1 MKTGFATSAFATL
14 ELSPRSSKEAINEA
28 VDRLA
33 FESDRDPAELDA
45 ARARLL
51 SARDRVEE
59 EVAWLPEMP
68 PSEARRATSAALAG
82 DLDALRSIWKT
93 TSGLAQLNIGAAIV
107 SLKPDPTL
115 SAEIIGSGLLWDSRG
130 TLQTLQESR
139 AIAGSPPIGE
149 EIWKRA
155 VEKHLDSISTI
166 LATPFSTSTKAAER
180 LTKDLLKQQPRRSEN
195 TTNLID
201 SLIRSYRRIVQ
212 PKLRV
217 IAEKIEQSIDIIKTD
232 PQRDHSRQ
240 ALVGQI
246 NDWAALR
253 GPVILH
259 ESNLGLEDEES
270 ISLARSIRSL
280 AIELANDHSAF
291 AAAKEITEAL
301 KAGFFRLP
309 AFAEKLE
316 EDSKTLDGLLVETSD
331 ARHLEPLAAACQA
344 ALDQPSTFASSVNS
358 GNLREGG
365 RGLASHLATAFKAA
379 VFANISNPSVPWLMV
394 RNVAIDLHNEHDSS
408 DAALKLVEWLLAA
421 NPPADVRSKLDA
433 DRRAA
438 KNAIDANRLAQAL
451 KSGRLS
457 DAKTILTSIPPDAIG
472 GPTELRKIQ
481 DGIAERI
488 RRRNGKW
495 IGWAVTGAIAVFAIA
510 QADQKPSSQ
519 PEPSSLVTDMSPLD
533 GSSNAGSG
541 TPTTEPVDSA
551 AASSSD
557 SGEEQ
562 MPAPNSFG
570 VLSRPELRWCSFESA
585 RLNSVEG
592 RVPNNAVAAFNIAV
606 QEFNSRCYGSR
617 YNESDKAV
625 VDSEVAN
632 SATKIQG
639 QAEDKLAAWAST
651 SQSAAIPLPPGY
663 QLPRA
668 IDNDS
673 STGETP
679 PASIPSEPP
688 QGSEPS
694 EAYES
699 EPTPNG

>member
-33 FESDRDPAELDA
+33 FDSDRDPAELDA

-93 TSGLAQLNIGAAIV
+93 TSGLAQLNIGASIV

-155 VEKHLDSISTI
+155 LEKHLDTISKI
-166 LATPFSTSTKAAER
+166 LAMPFSTSINAAER
-180 LTKDLLKQQPRRSEN
+180 LTNDVLKQQPRRSE
-195 TTNLID
+195 TKTNLID
-201 SLIRSYRRIVQ
+201 SLIRSYRQIVQ
-212 PKLRV
+212 PKLST
-217 IAEKIEQSIDIIKTD
+217 IAHNIEQSIVIVKTS
-232 PQRDHSRQ
+232 PHSDTSRK

-246 NDWAALR
+246 GDWAALR
-253 GPVILH
+253 GPVLLH

-270 ISLARSIRSL
+270 TSLARSIRSL

-301 KAGFFRLP
+301 KAGFFRLH
-309 AFAEKLE
+309 AFAGKLE
-316 EDSKTLDGLLVETSD
+316 EDSTTLDGLLVETSD

-358 GNLREGG
+358 DNLRQDG

-379 VFANISNPSVPWLMV
+379 MFANISNPSVPWLMV

-421 NPPADVRSKLDA
+421 NPPADVRTKLDA

-438 KNAIDANRLAQAL
+438 KNAIDANHLAQAL

-457 DAKTILTSIPPDAIG
+457 DARTILTSIAPDAIG
-472 GPTELRKIQ
+472 GATELRKIQ

-510 QADQKPSSQ
+510 QADQNPISQ
-519 PEPSSLVTDMSPLD
+519 PEPSRIVTDMSPVD
-533 GSSNAGSG
+533 GSLNAGSG
-541 TPTTEPVDSA
+541 TPRTELVDPA

-557 SGEEQ
+557 AGEEQ
-562 MPAPNSFG
+562 RPAPNSFG

-585 RLNSVEG
+585 RLNVVEG
-592 RVPNNAVAAFNIAV
+592 RVPNNAVAAFNTAV

-617 YNESDKAV
+617 YSESDKAV

-632 SATKIQG
+632 SAIKIQG
-639 QAEDKLAAWAST
+639 QAEDKLAAWAS
-651 SQSAAIPLPPGY
+651 SLQGAAIPLPPGD

-673 STGETP
+673 STGDTP
-679 PASIPSEPP
+679 PASIPSKSP